1 MRSLLLKSLLVA
13 VLIGPMITFVFT
25 VAYSR
30 SAVRYEPGIGE
41 VEFKSYDNRTVS
53 DFQAFLKSR
62 EVKLT
67 RYQSL
72 RESMGYAYFWE
83 GIARSSLRSCIA
95 VFLGCVI
102 IGTWDRRRGWG
113 QTAAKP
119 R

>member
-1 MRSLLLKSLLVA
+1 MKSLLLKSLLVA
-13 VLIGPMITFVFT
+13 VLIGPTITFVFT

-30 SAVRYEPGIGE
+30 SAVRYEPGMSE

-53 DFQAFLKSR
+53 DLRAFMKSR

-72 RESMGYAYFWE
+72 RESMGYAYFWK
-83 GIARSSLRSCIA
+83 GIARSSLLSCIEI
-95 VFLGCVI
+95 FLGCVML
-102 IGTWDRRRGWG
+102 GTLERRRGLGYWFSSW
-113 QTAAKP
+113 